1 MSGRGPGWP
10 QGDRLLIPRDMQRMR
25 VGSRESL
32 VVVLLLA
39 LAGCVRNPA
48 TGEKQ
53 LSLISEQQEIE
64 LGQQARKE
72 VLQTMPLVDDAGLQS
87 YVSQVGMRLA
97 KASERPNLPWSF
109 QVIDDASV
117 NAFALPGGPIF
128 VTRGLITHVTNEA
141 ELASVLGH
149 EIGHVTARH
158 SVSRMSQQQLAQVG
172 LGIGGVLLPDKLK
185 GLGQLA
191 SVGASL
197 LFLKYSRD
205 DESEADRLGFR
216 YALGQ
221 HYDVR
226 QMENLFQ
233 MLDQVGAKEQGRLP
247 DWLATH
253 PAPEDR
259 AKATEAMLQK
269 AAPLDFSAL
278 AVRRP
283 EYLSHVDGLVFGQNP
298 RDGLFRGNTFYAP
311 ELKFQWQLPEG
322 WKAVN
327 QPQAVISGSPQ
338 QDAILQLQG
347 AGQLSPEEAARKFFS
362 LKGVQQVGSAGPIP
376 GHEGIE
382 GHFQAQTEQGVVAG
396 IVAFLPHEGRTYQ
409 IVGYTVAERLP
420 SYDPVFRAS
429 IESFRPLTDPAILEV
444 QPARVHVV
452 KAEEKVS
459 VPEAYKEE
467 PQTVPLETFSVINGF
482 APTAQVPSG
491 TALKVVTGG
500 KPVETSTGAE

>member
-1 MSGRGPGWP
+1 LSLA
-10 QGDRLLIPRDMQRMR
+10 LL
-25 VGSRESL
+25 VSL
-32 VVVLLLA
+32 T

-48 TGEKQ
+48 TGKQQ

-64 LGQQARKE
+64 LGQQAKQE
-72 VLQTMPLVDDAGLQS
+72 VLQSVGLVDDAGLQA

-97 KASERPNLPWSF
+97 AASERPKLPWSF
-109 QVIDDASV
+109 QVVDDASV

-141 ELASVLGH
+141 ELAAVLGH

-172 LGIGGVLLPDKLK
+172 LGIGGVLLPDQLK

-233 MLDQVGAKEQGRLP
+233 MLDQVGGKEQGRLP

-259 AKATEAMLQK
+259 AKAAEAMLQQ

-283 EYLSHVDGLVFGQNP
+283 EYLSHVDGLVFGENP
-298 RDGLFRGNTFYAP
+298 RDGFFRGNTFYAP
-311 ELKFQWQLPEG
+311 ELQFQFQLPEG

-327 QPQAVISGSPQ
+327 QPQAVVSGSPQ
-338 QDAILQLQG
+338 QDAILQLQA
-347 AGQLSPEEAARKFFS
+347 AGKLSPEEAARKFFS
-362 LKGVQQVGSAGPIP
+362 SKGVQQVGTAGPIP
-376 GHEGIE
+376 GHDGIE
-382 GHFQAQTEQGVVAG
+382 GHFQAQTDKGVLAGVVAFISHRG
-396 IVAFLPHEGRTYQ
+396 HTFQL
-409 IVGYTVAERLP
+409 VGYTVAERLP
-420 SYDPVFRAS
+420 ATTRCSAPASRAS
-429 IESFRPLTDPAILEV
+429 ER
-444 QPARVHVV
+444 
-452 KAEEKVS
+452 
-459 VPEAYKEE
+459 
-467 PQTVPLETFSVINGF
+467 
-482 APTAQVPSG
+482 
-491 TALKVVTGG
+491 
-500 KPVETSTGAE
+500 